1 MTSFTVLD
9 WFVLISYGVG
19 MLVVGW
25 VYSRKTKSQEDYL
38 LGGRNMSAWMVGIS
52 LFASLLSTV
61 SYLAVPGEIIKHGPM
76 ILAEIIIYPFI
87 AWAVGWW
94 IIPVIMQQRVTSAY
108 EILEKKLGLG
118 IRMAGSVIF
127 VMLRLLWMG
136 LILYATCD
144 KILVPVL
151 KLDPSFT
158 PWLSVILAVVTIIYT
173 SMGGIKAVVFTDV
186 VQTFILF
193 GGAVLTLILINN
205 SLGGVNQWW
214 PRQWNPDWAK
224 PVLFSF
230 NSRMSFGAV
239 FIASFSW
246 YVCTCGSDQIA
257 VQRYLSTRDAKQ
269 ARRAFS
275 INLLTGGIVNVFLA
289 ILGFALFA
297 YYSKQ
302 PGGITDADKLLPMF
316 IVNGLPQGI
325 TGLVIAGLLAAAM
338 SSLSSGLNSS
348 CSVITVDFIERF
360 RKAPI
365 TGRKAVHLNQ
375 LISVLVGVVVV
386 CLGLLVEH
394 VPGNLF
400 ENAFRVANLLVAPL
414 FVLFFLALFV
424 KKANKYAAWPAI
436 LISAATAILIA
447 YWPVFFGVAGISF
460 LWIIPGSFI
469 TGSGTGI
476 VITYCLSKGKF
487 QNA

>member
-1 MTSFTVLD
+1 MKSLTVLD
-9 WFVLISYGVG
+9 WVVLVTYGLG
-19 MLVVGW
+19 MLIVGW
-25 VYSRKTKSQEDYL
+25 YYSRKTKSQEDYL
-38 LGGRNMSAWMVGIS
+38 LGGRNMAAWMVGIS
-52 LFASLLSTV
+52 LFASLLSTI

-94 IIPVIMQQRVTSAY
+94 IIPVIMKQRVTSAY

-118 IRMAGSVIF
+118 IRLAGSVIF

-136 LILYATCD
+136 LIVYATCD

-151 KLDPSFT
+151 NLDSSYT
-158 PWLSVILAVVTIIYT
+158 PWLSIILAVITIIYT

-193 GGAVLTLILINN
+193 GGAILTLILINN
-205 SLGGVNQWW
+205 SLGGVSQWW
-214 PRQWNPDWAK
+214 PTKWDPAWAK

-230 NSRMSFGAV
+230 SSRMSFGAV

-257 VQRYLSTRDAKQ
+257 VQRYLSTRNAKQ

-275 INLLTGGIVNVFLA
+275 INLLTGGIVNVFLG

-302 PGGITDADKLLPMF
+302 PGGVTDADKLLPTF

-348 CSVITVDFIERF
+348 CSVITVDFVERF
-360 RKAPI
+360 RKTPI
-365 TGRKAVHLNQ
+365 TGRRAVHLNQ
-375 LISVLVGVVVV
+375 LISVLIGVVVV
-386 CLGLLVEH
+386 VLGLLVDR
-394 VPGNLF
+394 VPGNLL
-400 ENAFRVANLLVAPL
+400 ENTFRVSNLLVAPL
-414 FVLFFLALFV
+414 FVLFFLSLFI
-424 KKANKYAAWPAI
+424 KGANKYAAWPAI
-436 LISAATAILIA
+436 IISVATAILIG
-447 YWPVFFGVAGISF
+447 YWPVFFGTTGISF
-460 LWIIPGSFI
+460 LWIMPLSFA
-469 TGSGTGI
+469 TGSSVGVAI
-476 VITYCLSKGKF
+476 SYVLAKGMS
-487 QNA
+487 NE